1 MKQRANIATKT
12 IPALLLAILFI
23 RPAGLYA
30 AGAAGDQGILTA
42 QYIEDKDDPRN
53 KKRTVRDYAKKELA
67 QPEPRFIM
75 GLGGGVNARE
85 GFGSASLWVPL
96 GVQYGQF
103 IMVFDTT
110 LLYSNAKSLRK
121 TKSSL
126 LDSILRTRLSGH
138 VVEFDLPFKFSYLL
152 LDLEKYPYTP
162 YFTAG
167 IGYAYRKF
175 YLRGSTSLERIT
187 REYGINS
194 FTMHFGFGFLV
205 RTSDDTRFNVGITGV
220 SHFDNRSGEFNYD
233 TTGVSIGLGM
243 LLIF

>member
-1 MKQRANIATKT
+1 MKQGTHLATT
-12 IPALLLAILFI
+12 IIPALLLAILI
-23 RPAGLYA
+23 VRPESLYA
-30 AGAAGDQGILTA
+30 AGATDDQGFFMA
-42 QYIEDKDDPRN
+42 QYIEDKDNGGNR
-53 KKRTVRDYAKKELA
+53 KKTVRDYAKKEPEK
-67 QPEPRFIM
+67 PEPRFIM
-75 GLGGGVNARE
+75 GIGGGVNARE
-85 GFGSASLWVPL
+85 GFGSASLGVPL
-96 GVQYGQF
+96 GVQYGRF

-110 LLYSNAKSLRK
+110 LHYSNAKSLRK

-126 LDSILRTRLSGH
+126 LDSILRTKLSGH

-152 LDLEKYPYTP
+152 LDLEKNPYTP

-220 SHFDNRSGEFNYD
+220 SHFNNRSGEFNYD

>member
-1 MKQRANIATKT
+1 MKQRISIAIIT
-12 IPALLLAILFI
+12 IPALLLAMLIA

-30 AGAAGDQGILTA
+30 AGLTDDQGILTA
-42 QYIEDKDDPRN
+42 QYIYEKDD
-53 KKRTVRDYAKKELA
+53 KKKTVRDLVNKE
-67 QPEPRFIM
+67 PEPRFIM
-75 GLGGGVNARE
+75 GIAGGVNARE
-85 GFGSASLWVPL
+85 GFGSASFGIPL

-110 LLYSNAKSLRK
+110 LHYSNAKSLRK

-126 LDSILRTRLSGH
+126 LDSILRTRLNGH

-162 YFTAG
+162 YLTAG
-167 IGYAYRKF
+167 IGYGYRKF
-175 YLRGSTSLERIT
+175 YLRGSTSLERIA

-194 FTMHFGFGFLV
+194 FTTHFGFGFLV
-205 RTSDDTRFNVGITGV
+205 RTSEDTRFNVGITGV

-233 TTGVSIGLGM
+233 TTGVSIGLGL